1 MEGILPVGLQDG
13 GELLRDDLSTHP
25 LNMALNSGLLQFM
38 QKPIVVCV
46 NRVYVCVSVCVR
58 ERERGRGGERN
69 EKRQPEHVALLK
81 QMDQNLESVCKTI

>member
-1 MEGILPVGLQDG
+1 MVPVGLQDG

-38 QKPIVVCV
+38 QKPLLVFV
-46 NRVYVCVSVCVR
+46 NRVYVCVRVSVW
-58 ERERGRGGERN
+58 ERGVKRGN
-69 EKRQPEHVALLK
+69 LSIFVALLK